1 MRMSDS
7 VVLKVN
13 GRCRWST
20 VILIA
25 AVFAALI
32 AQTAHALE
40 PCSDPDTCLGLLAT
54 ELVFSDSACP
64 GDSEDQCI
72 TVINTVNAYRAFDE
86 QYDLYTVTQ
95 YISDDLVDAL
105 GMDKLVVKVSQAYQP
120 RIHQRYCCR
129 TGQCIPGDQ
138 HMQRLLHAGEHDLHL
153 RCHRS
158 RIRGHTQNWFSN
170 IIKPLTGEM
179 VGSKCGREENVNPII
194 QINSPRR
201 FLWIGC

>member
-25 AVFAALI
+25 AVLAALV

-54 ELVFSDSACP
+54 ELVFADSACP

-105 GMDKLVVKVSQAYQP
+105 GMDKLVVKVQ
-120 RIHQRYCCR
+120 
-129 TGQCIPGDQ
+129 
-138 HMQRLLHAGEHDLHL
+138 
-153 RCHRS
+153 
-158 RIRGHTQNWFSN
+158 
-170 IIKPLTGEM
+170 
-179 VGSKCGREENVNPII
+179 
-194 QINSPRR
+194 
-201 FLWIGC
+201 

>member
-1 MRMSDS
+1 MSDS

-25 AVFAALI
+25 AVLAALI

-40 PCSDPDTCLGLLAT
+40 PCSDPDTFGLLAT

-64 GDSEDQCI
+64 GDSEAQCI

-105 GMDKLVVKVSQAYQP
+105 GMDKLVVKVSNKLTSPASTSDTVVAQGSASPETSTSCNGSSTQGSTTSTSGA
-120 RIHQRYCCR
+120 I
-129 TGQCIPGDQ
+129 G
-138 HMQRLLHAGEHDLHL
+138 AGFE
-153 RCHRS
+153 
-158 RIRGHTQNWFSN
+158 GTP
-170 IIKPLTGEM
+170 K
-179 VGSKCGREENVNPII
+179 
-194 QINSPRR
+194 
-201 FLWIGC
+201 IGLVILSSL